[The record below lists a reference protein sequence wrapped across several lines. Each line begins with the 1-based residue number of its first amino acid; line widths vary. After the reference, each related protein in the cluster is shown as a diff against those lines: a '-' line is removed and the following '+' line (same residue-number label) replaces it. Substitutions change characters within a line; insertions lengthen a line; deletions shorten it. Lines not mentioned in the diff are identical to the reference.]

1 MNIAKQSLEEN
12 KAAILA
18 ALPAEFHS
26 DFEKELAAVPDTAPA
41 PLSGEAEIEAIK
53 AELKENPAVDEK
65 AAAAELTDIKA
76 PKL

>member
-1 MNIAKQSLEEN
+1 MNVEKQSLEEN

-26 DFEKELAAVPDTAPA
+26 DFEAQLADTAPAPA
-41 PLSGEAEIEAIK
+41 PLSGEALIAAIK
-53 AELKENPAVDEK
+53 AELKENPNVDEK